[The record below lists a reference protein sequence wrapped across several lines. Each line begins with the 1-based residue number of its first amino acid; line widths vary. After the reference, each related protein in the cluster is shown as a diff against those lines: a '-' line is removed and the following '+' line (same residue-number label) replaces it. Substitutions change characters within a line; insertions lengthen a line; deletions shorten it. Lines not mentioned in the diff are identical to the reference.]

1 MPPVEEQ
8 QKLFQCLYHR
18 LRNKAETGQ
27 RIQKMISYREKKNN
41 MDHLPIEENI
51 LLMKK
56 STVIAINQLMIKMLK
71 IKSIKDFDLNLF
83 DK

>member
-1 MPPVEEQ
+1 MSQVEEQ

-18 LRNKAETGQ
+18 LRNKAETGE

>member
-1 MPPVEEQ
+1 
-8 QKLFQCLYHR
+8 
-18 LRNKAETGQ
+18 
-27 RIQKMISYREKKNN
+27 MISYREKKNN

>member
-1 MPPVEEQ
+1 MSPVEEQ
-8 QKLFQCLYHR
+8 QKLFLWLYQR
-18 LRNKAETGQ
+18 LRNKKETGQ
-27 RIQKMISYREKKNN
+27 RIQKMLSYREKKMNIH
-41 MDHLPIEENI
+41 HLPMEENI

-71 IKSIKDFDLNLF
+71 IKSIRDFDLNLF